1 MKLIHRSPQVQQNR
15 QHPQSGYPQHTRSTW
30 AGTAAWTPAEC
41 AAPRTEQELAN
52 LVRQTAECGG
62 TLRPIG
68 SGHSF
73 SPVAA
78 TDGLQLSL
86 EHVTGLVS
94 VDPATHRAV
103 FRAGTP
109 LAVVGKELARQGLA
123 LQNLG
128 DIDRQTLA
136 GAISTGTHGTGL
148 GLTGL
153 SGTVVSLR
161 LVLADGST
169 VTVSAESDPELFHAA
184 RVGLGAFGVLTEVEI
199 QCIPAYRLRCEEQLE
214 PLEAVVESFLERS
227 AAQDHLEFFWFP
239 YTRQALVKTLTH
251 LPADAPVHRPS
262 PVRRFVGEEV
272 LGNTA
277 YAAMCRAGRAV
288 PALQPALNRIAA
300 WGMPGPA
307 VTDDWHR
314 VYVSS
319 RRVRFR
325 EMEYALPLESFAP
338 AMSALQ
344 RILTEARASGHLV
357 GVPVEVRTAAPDDA
371 WLSTAY
377 GSPRVYLAVHEFFT
391 HEHQPYFEPVER
403 LFGELGGR
411 PHWGK
416 MHTLGAAELAERH
429 PRFADALRVRDRV
442 DPDGVFGSS
451 HLQRLLGR

>member
-1 MKLIHRSPQVQQNR
+1 MKLIRRSPLVR
-15 QHPQSGYPQHTRSTW
+15 QHQRTRTNWS
-30 AGTAAWTPAEC
+30 GTAAWTPAGH
-41 AAPRTEQELAN
+41 AAPRTEQELSD
-52 LVRQTAECGG
+52 LVRHTAERGG

-78 TDGLQLSL
+78 TDGIQLCL
-86 EHVTGLVS
+86 ERLTGLVS

-123 LQNLG
+123 LQNMG

-148 GLTGL
+148 NLTGFG
-153 SGTVVSLR
+153 GTVTSLR
-161 LVLADGST
+161 LVLADGSA

-184 RVGLGAFGVLTEVEI
+184 RVGLGAFGVLTEVEL
-199 QCIPAYRLRCEEQLE
+199 QCVPAYRLRCEEQLE
-214 PLEAVVESFLERS
+214 PLESVVESFLGRS

-239 YTRQALVKTLTH
+239 YTRQALVKSLTH
-251 LPADAPVHRPS
+251 LPADSPVHRPG
-262 PVRRFVGEEV
+262 PVRRFVGEEL

-300 WGMPGPA
+300 WGMPGPT

-314 VYVSS
+314 VYISE

-338 AMSALQ
+338 AMSGLQ
-344 RILTEARASGHLV
+344 RILADARASGHLV
-357 GVPVEVRTAAPDDA
+357 GFPVEVRTAAPDDV

-377 GSPRVYLAVHEFFT
+377 GSPRVYIAVHEFFT
-391 HEHQPYFEPVER
+391 HEHQPYFGPVEE
-403 LFGELGGR
+403 LFVQLGGR

-416 MHTLGAAELAERH
+416 MHTLGAGQLAERY
-429 PRFADALRVRDRV
+429 PRFDDALRVRDRV
-442 DPDGVFGSS
+442 DPSGVFTNGYV
-451 HLQRLLGR
+451 QQVLGR